1 MSEKKNK
8 KLMKEQAM
16 EAAGLTQLKYMTVI
30 CEALDAVVPVEKV
43 KDGLIHIT
51 YEPDWARR
59 QWASEQCTKLFGDQ
73 VEKKEIENTQ
83 TIDIKV
89 THSELED
96 RLSLLS
102 RN

>member
-8 KLMKEQAM
+8 KAMKEQAM
-16 EAAGLTQLKYMTVI
+16 EDAGLTQLKYMTVI
-30 CEALDAVVPVEKV
+30 CEALDAVIETKEL
-43 KDGLIHIT
+43 KDGVYVT
-51 YEPDWARR
+51 RTEPDWARR

-73 VEKKEIENTQ
+73 VERKEIENTQ

>member
-8 KLMKEQAM
+8 RAMKEQAM

-30 CEALDAVVPVEKV
+30 CEALEAVIEKEELV
-43 KDGLIHIT
+43 GGVYIKHT
-51 YEPDWARR
+51 EPDWARR